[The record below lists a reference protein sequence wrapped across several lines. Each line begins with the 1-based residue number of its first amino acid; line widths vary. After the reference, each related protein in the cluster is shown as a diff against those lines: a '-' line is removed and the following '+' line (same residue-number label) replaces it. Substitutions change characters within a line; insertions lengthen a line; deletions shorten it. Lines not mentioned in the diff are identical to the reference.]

1 MQKGAFFGEARQ
13 DLPGP
18 LSGVLVIEAT
28 TTWAGPMAGCILA
41 DFGARVIKIEHPTGE
56 VARNIPPLW
65 CQAHSCRYLMI
76 PSTATKN
83 P

>member
-1 MQKGAFFGEARQ
+1 MKKETFFDEVRQ

-41 DFGARVIKIEHPTGE
+41 DFGARVIKIEHPTGD
-56 VARNIPPLW
+56 VTRNIPPMVPGSQL
-65 CQAHSCRYLMI
+65 SIFNETVNRN
-76 PSTATKN
+76 KE
-83 P
+83 